1 MLKIDHF
8 YVTVT
13 DMDKAVT
20 FYEKILQEKIT
31 HREGNRWADFSQGD
45 VVYLGIYNATIDQES
60 FTTGSSPTLCLKT
73 DDIESEYERIKQLSV
88 ESITDIVVLEQP
100 ALYKYFWFT
109 DPWGNKWEVAE
120 YNY

>member
-13 DMDKAVT
+13 NLDQAIS
-20 FYEKILQEKIT
+20 FYQSVLIEDIS
-31 HREGNRWADFSQGD
+31 HREGDRWADFSKND
-45 VVYLGIYNATIDQES
+45 IVYLGIFNTAVEGEHFSVGT
-60 FTTGSSPTLCLKT
+60 SPTLCLKT
-73 DDIESEYERIKQLSV
+73 DNISHERDRIAKLNPKT
-88 ESITDIVVLEQP
+88 ITNIVTLTQP
-100 ALYKYFWFT
+100 ATYNYFWFE